1 MIACYITG
9 YAQEHSPFTAAPGQR
24 RQHVLEREDEQ
35 LRTRQH
41 AHGMPSLLGLAV
53 ARCDAE
59 RGARV
64 RQCVHG
70 PPGRDG
76 HAQARF
82 GPAHGG
88 LRAVAEPGRADP
100 GVGGE

>member
-1 MIACYITG
+1 MLMACHLYSIWR
-9 YAQEHSPFTAAPGQR
+9 SLD
-24 RQHVLEREDEQ
+24 V
-35 LRTRQH
+35 TRN
-41 AHGMPSLLGLAV
+41 
-53 ARCDAE
+53 AE
-59 RGARV
+59 PEYGNVSMA
-64 RQCVHG
+64 